1 MERRQREKENVR
13 KNQIVNGSLKLK
25 YNVRISAFFFHLV
38 AVSFGVWEEGMVFR
52 LVRPRVKY
60 III

>member
-13 KNQIVNGSLKLK
+13 KNQIVNGSLKLA
-25 YNVRISAFFFHLV
+25 YIVRISAFFPLV
-38 AVSFGVWEEGMVFR
+38 AVSFGVWEEGMVTFR

-60 III
+60 IMI

>member
-13 KNQIVNGSLKLK
+13 KNQIVNGSLKLA
-25 YNVRISAFFFHLV
+25 YIVRISAFFPLV

-60 III
+60 IMI